1 MTDRLGDI
9 KIAIE
14 GESASIIYDIIVN
27 SRIYK
32 EFPEDMK
39 LDYRENLLFIEEN
52 WGGYSPFADSVMPF
66 LMGDNYYYIQYFYN
80 ENMWETNDHEG
91 KYFSI
96 PAEAEWTQEDSAM

>member
-32 EFPEDMK
+32 
-39 LDYRENLLFIEEN
+39 
-52 WGGYSPFADSVMPF
+52 
-66 LMGDNYYYIQYFYN
+66 
-80 ENMWETNDHEG
+80 
-91 KYFSI
+91 
-96 PAEAEWTQEDSAM
+96 